1 MAEKTTPSTSTTS
14 TSSTDGTSTRRPRRR
29 GLIWAIAGGALVV
42 VVLGAGAGWFLG
54 RDAPDAVDI
63 DTAAS
68 GVTSTTV
75 DGAAGSGS
83 STAGSGSSTDGTTTD
98 GLDGTWTV
106 DTSTGEFDFD
116 SATGTFAGFRIAEEL
131 AGIGSTEAVG
141 RTGDVSGSFTIS
153 GTTVTDAEF
162 TVDLTTITTNDSMR
176 DRRVQDALE
185 TGEFPDAT
193 FRLAEPIELG
203 ADAANGQTVE
213 VTAEGE
219 LTIHGVTKDVSVPLQ
234 ARLVDGTVVVVGSVD
249 VTFSDYDVEVPSSMK
264 VLSVD
269 DHGTVELQL
278 LLKR

>member
-1 MAEKTTPSTSTTS
+1 MAEMTPTPTPTPA
-14 TSSTDGTSTRRPRRR
+14 TDPSPARPPRRR
-29 GLIWAIAGGALVV
+29 GLIWAVAGGVLVV
-42 VVLGAGAGWFLG
+42 VVLGAGIGWFLS
-54 RDAPDAVDI
+54 RDTPDEVDL

-75 DGAAGSGS
+75 DG
-83 STAGSGSSTDGTTTD
+83 TAGSSVDGTAA

-141 RTGDVSGSFTIS
+141 RTGDVSGSFTIA

-193 FRLAEPIELG
+193 FRLTEPIELG

-213 VTAEGE
+213 VTAQGE
-219 LTIHGVTKDVSVPLQ
+219 LTIHGVTQDVSVPLQ

-249 VTFSDYDVEVPSSMK
+249 VAFSDYDVEVPSSMK

>member
-1 MAEKTTPSTSTTS
+1 M
-14 TSSTDGTSTRRPRRR
+14 
-29 GLIWAIAGGALVV
+29 
-42 VVLGAGAGWFLG
+42 
-54 RDAPDAVDI
+54 
-63 DTAAS
+63 
-68 GVTSTTV
+68 
-75 DGAAGSGS
+75 
-83 STAGSGSSTDGTTTD
+83 
-98 GLDGTWTV
+98 
-106 DTSTGEFDFD
+106 
-116 SATGTFAGFRIAEEL
+116 
-131 AGIGSTEAVG
+131 G